1 MSENCTT
8 GKRDFGHFQ
17 VILLTG
23 CLQSRCRE
31 GSTMPVSLHTKKEF
45 PAQNSFSKG
54 RNLLDDVTAGF
65 F

>member
-1 MSENCTT
+1 MYYIKTCAGVNIDPMGQT
-8 GKRDFGHFQ
+8 
-17 VILLTG
+17 
-23 CLQSRCRE
+23 QSKCRE